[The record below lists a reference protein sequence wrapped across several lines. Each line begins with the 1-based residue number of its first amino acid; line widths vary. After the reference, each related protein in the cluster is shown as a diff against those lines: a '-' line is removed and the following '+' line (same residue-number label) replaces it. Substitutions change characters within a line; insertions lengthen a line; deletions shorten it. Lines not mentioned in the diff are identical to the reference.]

1 MFSYQVDIYEK
12 QNGAWGWHTLSGW
25 TRPFTD
31 GTRLDETLDSGTINL
46 SNVTRDKAIKPFT
59 RLRIIVSENN
69 VEKERIYRLVASTRS
84 KRKRYAG
91 TPLYDWTINTI
102 ELTKL
107 LERRL
112 IDTLTVTKYLTKD
125 YASGYT
131 PASYTAASFNSQ
143 WTHLRDTPTYYTP
156 YKVGETINIINP
168 AKQIYWTDAS
178 SPSDNSTCTVSVYA
192 DGVAGQTFTTSGAD
206 TSTYIGTYTFP
217 AEAEYTISVSFS
229 GNVVA
234 PTPSGYVFRTDEYYF
249 KVNCY
254 TQLAEKTDPTISS
267 VCNRLLSAGTTRRK
281 SVESQEFLIDPTFES
296 EYANVLSPEFSFT
309 NSTLFEAL
317 LQIGNHIHAIPRLV
331 PRSTSDDTHYYVTF
345 DKLGGDEQ
353 APTMPP
359 LIYSESTIDVND
371 WCGQIDTPAQ
381 NLVNTEDVN
390 AGSITEL
397 GNSFITVRTEDGQ
410 VEMNGDNVCIR
421 TSQKQQQI
429 LKLELGCIPQY
440 DNGNTPVGDITPY
453 LYESAEYKTLS
464 SYWGASYPYS
474 KGWALYY
481 TQGGDTIEGL
491 TNKVTG
497 ATQESSASKNFSIV
511 NIINAKTGLNITPFS
526 TSAAAGSFMCK
537 LAFRV
542 TYVPIAQARV
552 KAHKPS
558 LAEGGAVNNA
568 LTYNQSA
575 NIAETS
581 YYGEK
586 MRGAIARLGHDVET
600 RTYDIFHYAQLP
612 KIGQLLDGKYIAH
625 IDYEWDIT
633 KVRITVALTKDFNM
647 LSQFVGL
654 NSNYRL
660 YDISEKQ
667 SVERSVNYDELIV
680 LSKKRPNVDMG
691 RYMMMRDVAGN
702 ISYELI
708 GTAENTT
715 TPKKMSVAKLTPY
728 DENSQ
733 EITNRA
739 CILPAVAFPFGTSI
753 ALNVS
758 YFDNYGAGYQQ
769 SNAYES
775 ETNKAVQRLVPYTDS
790 FGEIKYL
797 KVTFDNET
805 GWTQNSAADYDD
817 NSPAMLYPQL
827 TTPDAGSSYITTGDN
842 YIDLQKD
849 SREIINFTY
858 QLHFVSAD
866 PNIVIGSGLAKYN
879 PLVKNYGTLGHN
891 IKMIIKQ
898 KTINALNRFIEVESG
913 DWVRTQTI
921 NRQSGNIFEML
932 GYQVGTNYQNVH
944 SYAYCVEVQVGE
956 ETKYELLFGE
966 NFPNGMQSES
976 ISGMYISGALMQAC
990 NQDRPNCLK
999 FIKNGTTRYT
1009 QAYTSGLIP
1018 VPIPLTLD
1026 VDGTYSGDDILLGAT
1041 VYVVDRFIKG
1051 GSGQY
1056 HAFVQIPGESG
1067 YYVKYEDIVTAYD
1080 FE

>member
-46 SNVTRDKAIKPFT
+46 SNVTRSKAIKPFT

-69 VEKERIYRLVASTRS
+69 VEKERIYRLVASTRR

-112 IDTLTVTKYLTKD
+112 IDTMTVTKIIIQEYNTE
-125 YASGYT
+125 ANAQPVISG
-131 PASYTAASFNSQ
+131 TAGGAVNIG
-143 WTHLRDTPTYYTP
+143 TVPTYKQAYVIGT
-156 YKVGETINIINP
+156 TINIP
-168 AKQIYWTDAS
+168 DAS
-178 SPSDNSTCTVSVYA
+178 TWMSLNTPPTGSYSW
-192 DGVAGQTFTTSGAD
+192 
-206 TSTYIGTYTFP
+206 
-217 AEAEYTISVSFS
+217 
-229 GNVVA
+229 VVA
-234 PTPSGYVFRTDEYYF
+234 PHNTITYNGATTTNVLNQEGTYIITTSATWQ
-249 KVNCY
+249 Y
-254 TQLAEKTDPTISS
+254 TRGDASTTQKLDYTWVIGCFNPLREKAQPTISS
-267 VCNRLLSAGTTRRK
+267 VCNRLLSAGTTRRNG
-281 SVESQEFLIDPTFES
+281 VESQEFLLDPTFES
-296 EYANVLSPEFSFT
+296 EYANILSPEFSFT

-317 LQIGNHIHAIPRLV
+317 LQIGGYIHAIPRLIPIPNYDV
-331 PRSTSDDTHYYVTF
+331 RYYVTF

-359 LIYSESTIDVND
+359 FIYSENTIDVND

-410 VEMNGDNVCIR
+410 VEINADDVLIR
-421 TSQKQQQI
+421 VSKPIQQI
-429 LKLELGCIPQY
+429 LKVECVIGTT
-440 DNGNTPVGDITPY
+440 NTVVGDITPY
-453 LYESAEYKTLS
+453 IYESAEYLTLS
-464 SYWGASYPYS
+464 SYWGTSYPYS
-474 KGWALYY
+474 KGWALHYS
-481 TQGGDTIEGL
+481 QGGDTIGGL
-491 TNKVTG
+491 SFRLAD
-497 ATQESSASKNFSIV
+497 ATSVATAFQNYAIV
-511 NIINAKTGLNITPFS
+511 NIINAKIG
-526 TSAAAGSFMCK
+526 TSYGVVDGEFMRK

-600 RTYDIFHYAQLP
+600 RTYDIFHYDQLP

-667 SVERSVNYDELIV
+667 SVERNVNYDELV
-680 LSKKRPNVDMG
+680 VVGDAPAVDMET
-691 RYMMMRDVAGN
+691 YLMNKNVSQMMYYTFNQFFIPSLKDQK
-702 ISYELI
+702 I
-708 GTAENTT
+708 
-715 TPKKMSVAKLTPY
+715 KVAKLTPY

-733 EITNRA
+733 EIPNRA

-769 SNAYES
+769 SNRYES
-775 ETNKAVQRLVPYTDS
+775 TANKAVQRLVPYTDS

-797 KVTFDNET
+797 KVTFDKVT

-817 NSPAMLYPQL
+817 GSPAMLYPQL
-827 TTPDAGSSYITTGDN
+827 TTPDAGSNYVTTGDN

-858 QLHFVSAD
+858 QQHFVSTR
-866 PNIVIGSGLAKYN
+866 PSIVLGSALAKYN
-879 PLVKNYGTLGHN
+879 PYVSIAETDREIVTDAYSILWLPT
-891 IKMIIKQ
+891 
-898 KTINALNRFIEVESG
+898 TINGLNKYI
-913 DWVRTQTI
+913 DATNATI
-921 NRQSGNIFEML
+921 VDEIATVPEPPAQGSSFTFDAGEAPINCA
-932 GYQVGTNYQNVH
+932 
-944 SYAYCVEVQVGE
+944 SYAVCKKIKVDN
-956 ETKYELLFGE
+956 TWKYELMFGE
-966 NFPNGMQSES
+966 NITLTQGQSAPTVTFA
-976 ISGMYISGALMQAC
+976 GALMQAC

-1026 VDGTYSGDDILLGAT
+1026 VDGTYSGNDISLGTT

-1051 GSGQY
+1051 GDGRY